1 MESKLKI
8 ILDHYGIEHQ
18 AIIWIEELSELT
30 KELCKYLRNKEFSD
44 NGYLEITDVQNCLDQ
59 MKIAFNYPIEKQYE
73 NYNYKVERTL
83 KNIRED

>member
-1 MESKLKI
+1 METKLKI

-18 AIIWIEELSELT
+18 VIIWIEELSELT

-59 MKIAFNYPIEKQYE
+59 MKIAFNYPIKKQYE
-73 NYNYKVERTL
+73 DYNYKVDRTL
-83 KNIRED
+83 KGIRNN

>member
-1 MESKLKI
+1 METKLKI

-18 AIIWIEELSELT
+18 VIIWIEELSELT

-59 MKIAFNYPIEKQYE
+59 MKIAFNYSIEKQYE
-73 NYNYKVERTL
+73 DYNYKVDRTL
-83 KNIRED
+83 KGIRNN

>member
-1 MESKLKI
+1 METKLKI
-8 ILDHYGIEHQ
+8 ILDHYGIESQ

-30 KELCKYLRNKEFSD
+30 KELCKYLRNGVFSD

-73 NYNYKVERTL
+73 DYNYKVERTL
-83 KNIRED
+83 KEIK

>member
-1 MESKLKI
+1 METKLKI

-30 KELCKYLRNKEFSD
+30 KELCKYLRNGVFSD

-73 NYNYKVERTL
+73 NYNYKVDRTL
-83 KNIRED
+83 KGIRNN

>member
-8 ILDHYGIEHQ
+8 ILDHYGIEQQ

-30 KELCKYLRNKEFSD
+30 KEICKYLRNKKFSD

-83 KNIRED
+83 NKIKED